1 MAVFSYPRESGWAV
15 NQPHYGESWKGV
27 DMPEETTALETQ
39 DAAQAD
45 DALEGAETDENP
57 SAEGS
62 RTYTQ
67 EEFEAALEA
76 AVKERTAGAVRERV
90 DRANRQRK
98 ELASEKKGL
107 EDQLAALTAE
117 LADYKQKEQIRQL
130 AKMVSDETG
139 VPADVLRGGTE
150 EELRAHAESLK
161 SLIDKPSAPF
171 VGSDGFAASKEQQ
184 QDTDW
189 LRTAITKR

>member
-1 MAVFSYPRESGWAV
+1 
-15 NQPHYGESWKGV
+15 
-27 DMPEETTALETQ
+27 MPEETTALETQ

-130 AKMVSDETG
+130 AKQVSEETG

-161 SLIDKPSAPF
+161 SLIGKPSAPF
-171 VGSDGFAASKEQQ
+171 VGSDGFAASKEEQ